1 MNLLP
6 AETKLDIFKCLDF
19 NQLNNFQLSNRHFC
33 ELIAKYNKELAIK
46 VFYSVE
52 LVVWKN
58 YVCKDLEYSRKEL
71 DLNLSEENKLKW
83 KAAIQ
88 ERIPFYFYH
97 NNNSLHKN
105 FDVAI
110 DDYKLN
116 EIANLFI
123 VSKGEEGK
131 SPKFLQLQL
140 KRYPETIEEM
150 LVLGYWLKKLSYCF
164 IENFKF
170 EQGFINPDILDLFF
184 GDYPLK
190 FYTKYFY
197 LYNKGGYCFPKGL
210 EFMYHHVVIRGCK
223 GLHYEDSDRKMF
235 GEMVKDEERYFQRF
249 SLEEEE
255 RKEFCK
261 VVEYELFE
269 VDNPLEDAMLYLCFR
284 IGSKKAFYYETVGTF
299 V

>member
-1 MNLLP
+1 MVRFSSSRHIEP
-6 AETKLDIFKCLDF
+6 YQSIPDSTILDEVIAQREVGLAVSWGVLAYIFSF
-19 NQLNNFQLSNRHFC
+19 F
-33 ELIAKYNKELAIK
+33 LI
-46 VFYSVE
+46 
-52 LVVWKN
+52 
-58 YVCKDLEYSRKEL
+58 LE
-71 DLNLSEENKLKW
+71 
-83 KAAIQ
+83 
-88 ERIPFYFYH
+88 
-97 NNNSLHKN
+97 
-105 FDVAI
+105 
-110 DDYKLN
+110 
-116 EIANLFI
+116 
-123 VSKGEEGK
+123 GT

-150 LVLGYWLKKLSYCF
+150 LIFRYWLKKLSYCF

-170 EQGFINPDILDLFF
+170 EQGFINPDIFELFF

-210 EFMYHHVVIRGCK
+210 EFMYHYVVICGCK

-235 GEMVKDEERYFQRF
+235 GEMVKDEERYFKRF

-255 RKEFCK
+255 KKEFCK
-261 VVEYELFE
+261 VVEYQLFE